1 MGLVHDIADE
11 RARERLASAPAAGL
25 LHGIVG
31 AVEQD
36 SRWVRPLRFSEEQLR
51 ALGSCQAWHPGL
63 FRQMARTTA
72 GVCVE
77 FETDAREVALEVVPD
92 VEPKGT
98 RAVLDDIDR
107 GDPAGERPH
116 DGLSADID
124 GRRHEDLG
132 MPAPGEGLVVV
143 GLAGHDAEDELGLQP
158 LPGMGRTHH
167 VRIWLPTLRG
177 SVVRDVI
184 CDGSFIRPVA
194 HRKQLLVLGDSIAQG
209 FVAGDPAYSWPALL
223 AGRLGLD
230 LVNQGVGGQ
239 VFQPGSLF
247 GLAGSV
253 DPARIVI
260 AFGQN
265 YRYEPCVP
273 RRVSADI
280 RSYLS
285 DVARLWPKVPTHVLT
300 PLWHDEETSPSHAM
314 SCHEQVPSLI
324 AAQVG
329 THDQMALVDGLELM
343 EHDAEL
349 LADGYEHPNERGCR
363 QVATRLNAVM
373 RVPGLKPSSVGKRR
387 KKRPSRKK
395 ETALLPEPNDTMA
408 LPFGEFIDKGSQ
420 HQTQTG

>member
-1 MGLVHDIADE
+1 MGLEYDIADE
-11 RARERLASAPAAGL
+11 QARERLVSAPAAGL
-25 LHGIVG
+25 LHGVVS
-31 AVEQD
+31 ATEQGF
-36 SRWVRPLRFSEEQLR
+36 RWVRPLRFSEEQLR

-77 FETDAREVALEVVPD
+77 FETDALEVALEVAPD
-92 VEPKGT
+92 AEPKGT
-98 RAVLDDIDR
+98 RAVLEAIDR
-107 GDPAGERPH
+107 DDPAGPRPH
-116 DGLSADID
+116 DGFSADID
-124 GRRHEDLG
+124 GRRHEVLG
-132 MPAPGEGLVVV
+132 MPAQGEGLVVLT
-143 GLAGHDAEDELGLQP
+143 LAGHDPEDELGLQP

-177 SVVRDVI
+177 CVVRDVI
-184 CDGSFIRPVA
+184 CDGSFIHPVA

-209 FVAGDPAYSWPALL
+209 FVADDPAHSWPTLL
-223 AGRLGLD
+223 ASRLGLD

-260 AFGQN
+260 AFGEN
-265 YRYEPCVP
+265 YRYEPCVA
-273 RRVSADI
+273 RRVSADV
-280 RSYLS
+280 RAYLG

-300 PLWHDEETSPSHAM
+300 PLWHDEEASPSHAM
-314 SCHEQVPSLI
+314 SCHEQVPALI

-329 THDQMALVDGLELM
+329 THDQMTLVDGQELM

-349 LADGYEHPNERGCR
+349 LADGCEHPGERGCR
-363 QVATRLNAVM
+363 QIAQRLNAVM

-387 KKRPSRKK
+387 KKRTSRKK
-395 ETALLPEPNDTMA
+395 ETAPAPEPNDTMS
-408 LPFGEFIDKGSQ
+408 LPFGDFIDKASQ